1 MTWGLSA
8 PLSADFDWSASGL
21 SLCNFDR
28 VSSTERKSVTAGRLY
43 AALATVLFL
52 VGIGGF
58 GTASSGDVTMF
69 GLTMQAKY
77 ACFVYF
83 VLGGLFVWSVLE
95 AKKRG
100 VHW

>member
-1 MTWGLSA
+1 M
-8 PLSADFDWSASGL
+8 
-21 SLCNFDR
+21 
-28 VSSTERKSVTAGRLY
+28 STTPTKSVTSGRVY
-43 AALATVLFL
+43 AAVATVLFF

-77 ACFVYF
+77 ACFAYF

-95 AKKRG
+95 AKRRG
-100 VHW
+100 VRW

>member
-1 MTWGLSA
+1 MPGLDSLGLPTLA
-8 PLSADFDWSASGL
+8 TSRADPIRSRPVTTSPDATTPATSG
-21 SLCNFDR
+21 R
-28 VSSTERKSVTAGRLY
+28 PY
-43 AALATVLFL
+43 AVLATVLFL

-77 ACFVYF
+77 ACFIFF
-83 VLGGLFVWSVLE
+83 VLGGVFAWSALE

-100 VHW
+100 IRVL